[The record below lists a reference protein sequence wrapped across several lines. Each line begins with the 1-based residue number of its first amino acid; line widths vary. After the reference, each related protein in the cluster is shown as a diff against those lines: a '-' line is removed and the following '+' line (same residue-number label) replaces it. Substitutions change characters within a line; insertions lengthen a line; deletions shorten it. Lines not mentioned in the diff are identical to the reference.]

1 MELHDVRFNQY
12 VQATKKKGN
21 IEEGKKFEGF
31 MSQQVSKGDKKV
43 GKVRTAC
50 TSIE

>member
-1 MELHDVRFNQY
+1 MMLDSTSMYRQ
-12 VQATKKKGN
+12 QKKGN